1 MLDSIN
7 NFSSMINDFSRGIDP
22 YGASVYMKGNNT
34 LQRSPQ
40 TDTVAVG
47 NKQPKKLSTGA
58 KVGIGIGA
66 TAAAILGAVL
76 GHKAISA
83 YQMSKVI
90 KAIDAKFS
98 VLESDLPKVQNT
110 FKDVFMRDD
119 LTLEQ
124 TKQMLNEYK
133 QLAYKRVDKNVSAED
148 YAKSLF
154 ETATKNY
161 GLEHAGIKLEFKPL
175 NDTKAG
181 GLWNMI
187 GNKVVLGDKSSKNF
201 IFGALHHELR
211 HAKQSQA
218 IFESLTGTEIDEH
231 IVNKAYEQMKRYQ
244 NMDNIDMETFKK
256 EFCTPDVIEAAKK
269 TLSGKLCRKGIKP
282 SEKEVEYA
290 KKMSE
295 AQINYVDLDTNE
307 ALYWTNGLEQDA
319 RHAETTMNELFG
331 LNNSR
336 TSWYKQMDEKYLA
349 QKAA

>member
-7 NFSSMINDFSRGIDP
+7 NNTTSQITNFRNGVDP
-22 YGASVYMKGNNT
+22 YGASVYIQKNNT

-66 TAAAILGAVL
+66 TAVAVLGAVM

-83 YQMSKVI
+83 NQMNKAI
-90 KAIDAKFS
+90 KAIDTKFS
-98 VLESDLPKVQNT
+98 ALEGDLPKVQNT

-133 QLAYKRVDKNVSAED
+133 QLAYKRVDKKVSMED

-161 GLEHAGIKLEFKPL
+161 GLDHAGIQL
-175 NDTKAG
+175 DTTKMSKDCSGVG
-181 GLWNMI
+181 GFFHEPSCSVHLYN
-187 GNKVVLGDKSSKNF
+187 VHSKEMLF
-201 IFGALHHELR
+201 SVIHHELR

-218 IFESLTGTEIDEH
+218 VSECISLEDQLKVIAKSSYEH
-231 IVNKAYEQMKRYQ
+231 MSN
-244 NMDNIDMETFKK
+244 KK
-256 EFCTPDVIEAAKK
+256 EDFDTYMRKLLTPDFKEGIVGK
-269 TLSGKLCRKGIKP
+269 TRKQLARKGITPAKQ
-282 SEKEVEYA
+282 EIEYA
-290 KKMSE
+290 KKMNVASSMMGDIKSNHKSYW
-295 AQINYVDLDTNE
+295 INVK
-307 ALYWTNGLEQDA
+307 EQDA
-319 RHAETTMNELFG
+319 RYAETAMNELFS
-331 LNNSR
+331 LNKEQS
-336 TSWYKQMDEKYLA
+336 SYYKQMDEKFLS